1 MYLYAIQ
8 VRIWGAQMRFQTPC
22 QGGTS
27 PVNVKKR
34 RVGWAGKN
42 YAGAKASE
50 DHKKFPTVPEH
61 FHHIWL
67 IRVPLRGKGEAMDER
82 VRPLPKTN
90 VKLAPRKFIPGKT
103 AINPESVLPALLCR
117 LAPSG
122 STTRLNHLSRD
133 VHNDSQKTPKRIAS
147 LLDAIASISVENP
160 KGDVVAVALD
170 SGEDSS
176 IFVASNT
183 GVSTRLVAHLTSV
196 WALLCQISKAVPA
209 DQGSP
214 TLVNEIFRNDDIK
227 ELERRLTI
235 QVYRFSWRKFYARFS
250 KRVDVFIRSLTL
262 VTKWYS
268 EKPQLVEEHKRC
280 SNLLR
285 IFQNLRKRI
294 VLSCPGDAELLRI
307 HEYII
312 TLTRS
317 LEPHL
322 SAPYSYL
329 DTIQRG
335 IDIHLDPGTFL
346 PVRRYLEKV
355 LSLTRSGYALF
366 LAAHSRKLRPF
377 LSRPLKQKIPTQFSE
392 LSDNLRDMVLDEEW
406 KNRMVK
412 PLGAALQKEKNSAI
426 KADKRGLSGHARVH
440 YECLLVAHFVKN
452 AASLR
457 PYDYIGL
464 SKLLCYG
471 CHSYFRA
478 YNITHP
484 TMRFYARGTHRKV
497 YIPWV
502 PPTLED
508 GS

>member
-1 MYLYAIQ
+1 M
-8 VRIWGAQMRFQTPC
+8 
-22 QGGTS
+22 TS
-27 PVNVKKR
+27 
-34 RVGWAGKN
+34 
-42 YAGAKASE
+42 
-50 DHKKFPTVPEH
+50 
-61 FHHIWL
+61 
-67 IRVPLRGKGEAMDER
+67 
-82 VRPLPKTN
+82 
-90 VKLAPRKFIPGKT
+90 T
-103 AINPESVLPALLCR
+103 AITPESILPALLCR

-122 STTRLNHLSRD
+122 STTRLSHLLRD
-133 VHNDSQKTPKRIAS
+133 ARNDSQKTPKRIAS

-183 GVSTRLVAHLTSV
+183 GVSTQLVAHLTSV

-268 EKPQLVEEHKRC
+268 EKPQLVEEHKRFEF
-280 SNLLR
+280 SKTFASASFFLAQAM
-285 IFQNLRKRI
+285 QNFFASTNDH
-294 VLSCPGDAELLRI
+294 VLDAFI
-307 HEYII
+307 
-312 TLTRS
+312 
-317 LEPHL
+317 
-322 SAPYSYL
+322 
-329 DTIQRG
+329 
-335 IDIHLDPGTFL
+335 

-355 LSLTRSGYALF
+355 LSLSRSAYALF
-366 LAAHSRKLRPF
+366 LAAHSRKLKPF
-377 LSRPLKQKIPTQFSE
+377 LSKPLKIVSIPPRLDREYRADFYHSAFRKFCQDQSDVTQKIKGDLHQQKIPTEFSE
-392 LSDNLRDMVLDEEW
+392 LSDDLRDMMLDEEW
-406 KNRMVK
+406 KNRMVT

-426 KADKRGLSGHARVH
+426 KLDERGLSGRACVH
-440 YECLLVAHFVKN
+440 CECLLVAHFVKN
-452 AASLR
+452 KASLR

-478 YNITHP
+478 YNMTHP
-484 TMRFYARGTHRKV
+484 GRRFHARGTHGKV

-508 GS
+508 GSENDVRAQGRRRADAHEPYNPEPRELCVRVEESPDGNKNRDAERCGRASKRRRQVIG